1 MLSNPTTNLHSRQRQ
16 HRRQNSTPSAFE
28 GVKAQNLPANIN
40 RRQAAAHRRG
50 LSLDTRR
57 FQQMTSPTTARQDN
71 MVSMSTNNTGLANT
85 SQHRVLREAQQQRTQ
100 ARPGQHPRQNPYLA
114 MRHGDTENF
123 MISPNHTPHS
133 QRFDASC
140 FESSSAPFDAYGEQL
155 NMMMQRNQGNYG
167 NNLSSA
173 KDFDLFAV
181 ENGQPMASYADIPES
196 PSQAWMTEGGNAT
209 IRRSARRISDGIMGR
224 VAIFENMNGQEAQAP
239 STPPNQNEN
248 GKPICDGQVCVYSSN
263 LNSLF
268 SSHPYGYS
276 S

>member
-1 MLSNPTTNLHSRQRQ
+1 MLSNPTTTLHSRQRQ
-16 HRRQNSTPSAFE
+16 HRRQHSTPSAFE
-28 GVKAQNLPANIN
+28 GVKAQNPPTSIN

-57 FQQMTSPTTARQDN
+57 FQQITSPTTLRQDN

-85 SQHRVLREAQQQRTQ
+85 PQHQVLRESQQQRTQ
-100 ARPGQHPRQNPYLA
+100 ARPGQHPNQNPYLA

-140 FESSSAPFDAYGEQL
+140 FESSSAPFAYGEHL

-181 ENGQPMASYADIPES
+181 ENGQSMPSYSNVPES
-196 PSQAWMTEGGNAT
+196 PSQAWMTDGRNAT
-209 IRRSARRISDGIMGR
+209 IRRSARRISDGLVSR
-224 VAIFENMNGQEAQAP
+224 VAIFENMNGQEVQDP

-248 GKPICDGQVCVYSSN
+248 GKPTCPDRVSV
-263 LNSLF
+263 
-268 SSHPYGYS
+268 
-276 S
+276 